1 MKQDKTRRRKRSRNK
16 KERKKIRS
24 SSIQNETSDP
34 SLSRVHP
41 SQNSP
46 LYQIKHRSKN
56 YQNTLDEDKEGK
68 QEGEYKCRIKKKTR
82 GRVVTTGGLSRLSRM
97 IRAGSP
103 SPPTSKEWSR
113 KAGWRGLCSSSRRDP
128 LPGMRLLPVSSFLSL
143 ISPWFNPSCS
153 LHRGYSLMFF
163 IKLTLAVRGTLSPRC
178 LHNIVY
184 NSGCAEFHFILAGGP
199 YTYRSLVCSL
209 SSLFRP
215 SPTPLPSRSN
225 CLPLSSRGVPSRSLL
240 FVREFETK
248 GKKYYMAEGARRGEW
263 RGAERGV
270 LSFVAKNETLAR

>member
-68 QEGEYKCRIKKKTR
+68 QEGEYKYRIKKKTR

-103 SPPTSKEWSR
+103 SLPPHVERVKSKSWMKRLVLLLEER
-113 KAGWRGLCSSSRRDP
+113 SSSRDASFACFLFP
-128 LPGMRLLPVSSFLSL
+128 LSDISL
-143 ISPWFNPSCS
+143 IQPLLFPPPWLLSDVFHQINS
-153 LHRGYSLMFF
+153 
-163 IKLTLAVRGTLSPRC
+163 RGTR
-178 LHNIVY
+178 Y
-184 NSGCAEFHFILAGGP
+184 
-199 YTYRSLVCSL
+199 
-209 SSLFRP
+209 
-215 SPTPLPSRSN
+215 
-225 CLPLSSRGVPSRSLL
+225 
-240 FVREFETK
+240 
-248 GKKYYMAEGARRGEW
+248 
-263 RGAERGV
+263 
-270 LSFVAKNETLAR
+270 SFSTVFA

>member
-1 MKQDKTRRRKRSRNK
+1 MIVYERYIYRKLKRRRLVKKSNKLNGRWNKIKREGENEVETKK

-68 QEGEYKCRIKKKTR
+68 QEGEYKYRIKKKTR

-128 LPGMRLLPVSSFLSL
+128 LPRDASFACFLFPLSDISL
-143 ISPWFNPSCS
+143 IQPLLFPPPWLLSDVFHQINS
-153 LHRGYSLMFF
+153 
-163 IKLTLAVRGTLSPRC
+163 RGTR
-178 LHNIVY
+178 Y
-184 NSGCAEFHFILAGGP
+184 
-199 YTYRSLVCSL
+199 
-209 SSLFRP
+209 
-215 SPTPLPSRSN
+215 
-225 CLPLSSRGVPSRSLL
+225 
-240 FVREFETK
+240 
-248 GKKYYMAEGARRGEW
+248 
-263 RGAERGV
+263 
-270 LSFVAKNETLAR
+270 SFSTVFA